1 MRKVYGNSGIWMG
14 RVIMKS
20 FFSNWLIVFI
30 FALVVCSGAINN
42 PFMVIKAYAAT
53 ASKWEADYD
62 SGKKIGGNQRT
73 AQKET
78 PKAVFD
84 QNKINSSGIINIV
97 FFGLDGG
104 NKNGYSRSD
113 TIMVVSIDE
122 KRNKLK
128 VTSLMRDMYVPI
140 PGKGSNKINAAY
152 ASGGPSLAIK
162 TINTNFGLN
171 IKDYVT
177 VDFSGLEK
185 LIDMLGG
192 IEVKLSKAEAD
203 TINIEEAQNH
213 DLKSKVQLLTSGN
226 QKLTGSQAV
235 LYCRIRYVGHADF
248 ERTER
253 QRRVLNELLKKLKQR
268 GIKEFPE
275 LVSAMLPY
283 VKTSLS
289 AGDIIKLGIKGIRL
303 KTESIVQYR
312 LPVEGA
318 YKSQYINK
326 MAVLVP
332 DIEVN
337 KKKILEFIYD

>member
-1 MRKVYGNSGIWMG
+1 MIRLRSIGLIVIIFVGVFCSGI
-14 RVIMKS
+14 
-20 FFSNWLIVFI
+20 IV
-30 FALVVCSGAINN
+30 N
-42 PFMVIKAYAAT
+42 PYMIIKAYAAP

-62 SGKKIGGNQRT
+62 GGKKMPAQSQKVL
-73 AQKET
+73 QKEA
-78 PKAVFD
+78 PKSIFD
-84 QNKINSSGIINIV
+84 QNKIKSSGIINIV

-113 TIMVVSIDE
+113 SIMVVSIDE

-177 VDFSGLEK
+177 IDFAGLEK

-203 TINIEEAQNH
+203 TINREEEQNNS
-213 DLKSKVQLLTSGN
+213 LQGSTGLLASGN
-226 QKLTGSQAV
+226 QKLNGSQAV
-235 LYCRIRYVGHADF
+235 KYCRIRYVGHADF

-253 QRRVLNELLKKLKQR
+253 QRRVLNELLKKLKEI
-268 GIKEFPE
+268 GVTKLPE
-275 LVSAMLPY
+275 TISAMLPY

-289 AGDIIKLGIKGIRL
+289 PGEIVKLGIKGIGL
-303 KTESIVQYR
+303 KTNNIVQYR
-312 LPVEGA
+312 LPVDGT
-318 YKSQYINK
+318 YKSQYIGK

-332 DIEVN
+332 DIEAN
-337 KKKILEFIYD
+337 KKKIYDFIYE